1 MDPDCK
7 RRKISLFISP
17 YGLETVRQTP
27 PHREGLQGGGGERL
41 CGALLLVEFAPGFAG
56 YSDFLPWPR
65 FGERSLRE
73 QLKGMKNGRFSAR
86 GFCALKTAFLDAKAR
101 AAKRSLFFGLKIPD
115 SHFLITSPP
124 VSWKGWEY
132 PIRAG
137 YKTIKLKFRGFADFL
152 TALPQLQQT
161 AEAHPDLQWRLD
173 FNGSLKSLKEWRALR
188 RRLNFLQD
196 RTEFFIEDPF
206 PPGAT
211 AADRLSQK
219 DRACIADD
227 WTGAPWTGAK
237 RLETRGCNPQAP
249 SFFLKNLPA
258 AARRAPGKRAAT
270 GTAFSKTEATSA
282 ATHCAK
288 AGFRVIKPLRDDFTD
303 SSLTLFYQ
311 GIVFTHGMETL
322 LGQAAAAFWAGRF
335 YRRRPAYFRTGAFK
349 CLSLK
354 KSAWTFHEDEGPVFN
369 VPSGFG
375 LGFRSLLEKEPWRKL
390 SRALI

>member
-1 MDPDCK
+1 MNLDRK

-101 AAKRSLFFGLKIPD
+101 VSKRSLFSGLKIPD

-124 VSWKGWEY
+124 VSWKEWEY

-227 WTGAPWTGAK
+227 WTGAPWTDTK
-237 RLETRGCNPQAP
+237 RPLPPARRLQNRRSFSKNP
-249 SFFLKNLPA
+249 PA
-258 AARRAPGKRAAT
+258 ADRSLA
-270 GTAFSKTEATSA
+270 AFSKTESPGAATRSA
-282 ATHCAK
+282 APPCAQ

-369 VPSGFG
+369 APSGFG
-375 LGFRSLLEKEPWRKL
+375 LGFRSLLEKEPWRNL